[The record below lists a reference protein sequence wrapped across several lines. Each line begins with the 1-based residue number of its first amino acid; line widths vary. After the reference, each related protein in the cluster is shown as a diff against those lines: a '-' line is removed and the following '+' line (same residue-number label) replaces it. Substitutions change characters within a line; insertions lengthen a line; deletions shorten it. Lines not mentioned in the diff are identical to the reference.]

1 VPEWISQALASPSIT
16 PTVLAAAFA
25 LGIVG
30 AVTNCCN
37 LPVIGAIAGYS
48 GSLAG
53 KGLPGGSQRRAVI
66 AGALSFMLGTAVALA
81 VIGAAAGLLSQTLG
95 AALGKYWRIFA
106 GLIMVL
112 LGSATLGLVP
122 LKIPTPGILRGDAP
136 VGPRQAMLAGF
147 AIGGGVTVCSAGC
160 NPALFLVIGMAT
172 LHAHAAAGAALLA
185 AFAIGYGL
193 PLAGAL
199 IGVGLGVEKL
209 SAAVRKAAPAI
220 RVTAGVLLI
229 GVGFYLLAFGGR

>member
-1 VPEWISQALASPSIT
+1 VTEWISQTLASPSIT
-16 PTVLAAAFA
+16 PTVLAAAFT

-37 LPVIGAIAGYS
+37 LPVLGAIAGYS

-53 KGLPGGSQRRAVI
+53 KGLPGTGQRRAVI
-66 AGALSFMLGTAVALA
+66 VGGLSFMLGTAVALA
-81 VIGAAAGLLSQTLG
+81 ALGAAAGLLGQTLG
-95 AALGKYWRIFA
+95 AALGEYWRIFA

-112 LGSATLGLVP
+112 LGCATLGLVP
-122 LKIPTPGILRGDAP
+122 IKLPTPGILRSDAP
-136 VGPRQAMLAGF
+136 IGPKQAMFVGF

-172 LHAHAAAGAALLA
+172 LQAHAAAGAALLA

-193 PLAGAL
+193 PLAGVL
-199 IGVGLGVEKL
+199 VGVGLGVERL
-209 SAAVRKAAPAI
+209 SVAVRRAAPAI
-220 RVTAGVLLI
+220 RIVAGVLLI
-229 GVGFYLLAFGGR
+229 GVGFYLLTFGGR